1 MDNVVLFGFMG
12 CGKSTVGALLARKTG
27 RPLLDTDGYLEQKYG
42 RSIPQIFASDGEEAF
57 RRMER
62 QVCRELAGRESLI
75 LCCGG
80 GTVLDEENADILAQS
95 GVMVFLDAAFPLCY
109 DRIRESDRPLVR
121 QNSREKMQQIF
132 DRRRPVYLSRAQVIA
147 DASVSPMLV
156 ADAVLTALRR
166 KGTAG

>member
-42 RSIPQIFASDGEEAF
+42 RSIPQIFASDGEETF

-62 QVCRELAGRESLI
+62 QVCRELAGREGLI

-121 QNSREKMQQIF
+121 QNSREQLEALYEA
-132 DRRRPVYLSRAQVIA
+132 RRPHYLAAADLVVDAGQPADQIA
-147 DASVSPMLV
+147 RHILK
-156 ADAVLTALRR
+156 ALS
-166 KGTAG
+166 

>member
-12 CGKSTVGALLARKTG
+12 AENPPWARCWHG
-27 RPLLDTDGYLEQKYG
+27 RPAARFWIPTVIWEQKYG

-62 QVCRELAGRESLI
+62 AGVPGTGRTEGLI

-147 DASVSPMLV
+147 DASVSPMQV